1 MVGSGGRVSVACS
14 ILYSQSSYVQTEIE
28 NNLKAK
34 GLRLITTVLGEVI
47 KLLVTWAIVELG
59 VR

>member
-1 MVGSGGRVSVACS
+1 MACS